1 MHTPLLTA
9 VPTRKCRLAL
19 FPAAIVAALFIFQ
32 VGASAAPPLQE
43 TGHYDYTVLLP
54 GATRICGFPVYGH
67 FQGDFR
73 LTVFYDNN
81 GRIVREVDTFPMATV
96 TVYAPSTGKSYTSA
110 SPAVL
115 ITTYTNGAS
124 VGSTAIASLNGLLEK
139 IDGVDLDS
147 GRFVFEAAVDGYD
160 AAGVPQIHFVRE
172 ISSVGADLDAF
183 IGAQRC
189 AAVQ

>member
-1 MHTPLLTA
+1 MTTPLLNA

-19 FPAAIVAALFIFQ
+19 FPAAVVAALFLFQ
-32 VGASAAPPLQE
+32 LGASAAPPLQE
-43 TGHYDYTVLLP
+43 TGHYDYAVLLH
-54 GATRICGFPVYGH
+54 GATRVCGFPVYGR

-73 LTVFYDNN
+73 LAVFYDNN
-81 GRIVREVDTFPMATV
+81 GNIVREVDTFPMATV

-139 IDGVDLDS
+139 IGGIDLDS
-147 GRFVFEAAVDGYD
+147 GRLVFEAVVDGYD
-160 AAGVPQIHFVRE
+160 AAGVPHIHFVRE
-172 ISSVGADLDAF
+172 ISSVGPDLDAF

>member
-1 MHTPLLTA
+1 MTTPLLNA

-19 FPAAIVAALFIFQ
+19 FPAAVVAALSLFQ
-32 VGASAAPPLQE
+32 LGASAAPPLQE
-43 TGHYDYTVLLP
+43 TGHYDYTVLLQ
-54 GATRICGFPVYGH
+54 GATRVCGFPVYGR

-73 LTVFYDNN
+73 LAVFYDNN
-81 GRIVREVDTFPMATV
+81 GNIVREVDTFPMATV

-139 IDGVDLDS
+139 IGGIDLDS
-147 GRFVFEAAVDGYD
+147 GRLVFEAVVDGYD
-160 AAGVPQIHFVRE
+160 AAGVPHIHFVRE
-172 ISSVGADLDAF
+172 ISSVGPDLDAF